1 MATIT
6 CTTSATS
13 FTESS
18 ATVTRDRVVT
28 CATESVSFTETSAP
42 INRTLHLN
50 PASVEVIALV
60 ENAAV
65 VGIYRATITITL
77 PSTGVTLTGEAG
89 LLNTLVDTA
98 TAREALGGHWDFTHT
113 EFGIA
118 SDELRTIT
126 TQLVTDT
133 ATAGDVLTPS
143 GGPLI
148 HDTVTA
154 QETYGAVWVANIS
167 TGKWKRAGESFDFSL
182 SEALTDVVN
191 ASNVLTSSR
200 INSLHESAYASNVL
214 TASTDANTALSTTLY
229 ANDELI
235 IGLGE
240 QLTGSVLASDT
251 LTDRAVPHAE
261 LTDVATA
268 SDTLSPF
275 AGQYELLV
283 SVVTG
288 VDTITFGSSS
298 LNTTLVDTAT
308 VKEILWAPDFA
319 AIAWVLNT
327 ETSGLATY
335 SNFGFTSIT
344 EHNGV
349 LYAASPEGLFSLTGD
364 DDNGRNINA
373 NVKTGFLDFKA
384 QETKRLSDLYM
395 GYTGGELECDV
406 ETYDGPQ
413 EVYTYQ
419 LEERDADA
427 PRNSRM
433 KIGRG
438 LSSRYWRFNIKNVN
452 GADFQLYDVEANIGR
467 SNRRL

>member
-18 ATVTRDRVVT
+18 ATVTRNRVVT

-42 INRTLHLN
+42 INRTLHIN
-50 PASVEVIALV
+50 PASVEVVAFV
-60 ENAAV
+60 ESAAV
-65 VGIYRATITITL
+65 VEIYRATITISL
-77 PSTGVTLTGEAG
+77 PSPTVQLAGEAG
-89 LLNTLVDTA
+89 LLNTLHETGY
-98 TAREALGGHWDFTHT
+98 ARDSLGGGWDWTYT
-113 EFGIA
+113 DVVLV
-118 SDELRTIT
+118 SDTLLSIT
-126 TQLVTDT
+126 TQSLTDVVN
-133 ATAGDVLTPS
+133 ASDALIHS
-143 GGPLI
+143 SGPLI

-154 QETYGAVWVANIS
+154 QETYGAVWDANIS
-167 TGKWKRAGESFDFSL
+167 TGKWKRAGESFDFAL
-182 SEALTDVVN
+182 SESLTDVVN

-200 INSLHESAYASNVL
+200 INNLQDSAYASNVL
-214 TASTDANTALSTTLY
+214 TASTDANDALSTTLY

-261 LTDVATA
+261 LTDVTTA

-275 AGQYELLV
+275 VGQYELLV

-327 ETSGLATY
+327 ETTGLATY
-335 SNFGFTSIT
+335 TNFGFTSLA

-349 LYAASPEGLFSLTGD
+349 LYAASPEGLFTFTGD
-364 DDNGRNINA
+364 DDNGRNISA

-384 QETKRLSDLYM
+384 QETKRISDLYV